1 MELLIAIAALSAFGA
16 LANLIGSDGADVH
29 RRERTRWIV

>member
-1 MELLIAIAALSAFGA
+1 MELIIATLALSAFGA
-16 LANLIGSDGADVH
+16 LANLFGADGADVH

>member
-1 MELLIAIAALSAFGA
+1 MELLIGIAALGALGA
-16 LANLIGSDGADVH
+16 LANLFGSDGADVH